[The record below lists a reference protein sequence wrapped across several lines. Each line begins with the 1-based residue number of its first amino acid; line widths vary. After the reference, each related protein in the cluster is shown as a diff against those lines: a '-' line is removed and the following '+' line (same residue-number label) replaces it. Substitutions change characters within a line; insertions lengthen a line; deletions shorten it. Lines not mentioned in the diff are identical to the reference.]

1 MGKKVI
7 CTCPE
12 CIEHWV
18 TVDGQRIPGARI
30 TQQLRRV
37 HELRTAANGSPEYA
51 KPHKSKVRPIG
62 VEEPFDEE
70 DIKVKSSG
78 SPGIVINGLLIVQLC
93 AALIV
98 WLNLKASIS
107 NETGNTILKALQFI
121 LNTAL
126 ELLQVVLATQG
137 IKVQLPKFRI
147 PKDLRTIYRN
157 YTQEPEILR
166 TPCCPKCYTLYS
178 SLETMPQRCTAKVS
192 KKSRISCKAEL
203 WRTQRF
209 GKESK
214 QVPIT
219 TFNTQKFESWMEW
232 FLSRKSTEDYLS
244 QSYQRPAA
252 ADGEEMS
259 DLQDSP
265 RWKELKALGDKYNL
279 VFGLYIDWF
288 NPRSNKLAGV
298 KVTARIVP
306 LVADLPAA
314 REAGGFLSYAATM
327 FCSFCLLTKDEKARL
342 DYWAWP
348 KRIAA
353 TVRKQAKAWFKQPT
367 KEKRV
372 NMERETG
379 VWGCSLHLLPYRDP
393 VNDTILGFMHNWL
406 LGVLE
411 HQLRVLWGVGRDSR
425 QTKNLAELDA
435 DDEDLWTEDEIS
447 EAGGD
452 AEAKDVQDDEAN
464 FDPDT
469 FAKWRETYL
478 QATQSEQEE
487 DDDETTPTG
496 TPALDIDDPMDGSA
510 SDATPVPESNPPD
523 ATDNDNEVNSDD
535 EFADIA
541 VRGSWKFSKERLENI
556 RCCIREVSLP
566 THVTH
571 LPANLGEPKHG
582 KLKAVQYL
590 TLFSVILP
598 LVLPEMELDDD
609 PERHE
614 AMLQSFC
621 WLIGSTNIVV
631 SFKTSN
637 SAADLFMDYY
647 SDYFASIQALFP
659 DVDVLPTHH
668 NAMHIPDILKNWGP
682 LASQNEFMGERVN
695 GILQKIKTNDHF
707 WDMDY
712 TRLRHFARLGR
723 LLAKKHDKDLQ
734 GGALQGLDNILDP
747 VDPKTL
753 QTSTELDAQQLA
765 KFMAKKSRDISMPL
779 YTLILEY
786 LASVGEHKLSFYGTR
801 NAAGTI
807 TLPSPDHH
815 SMILPPRGK
824 RCLKFHVDKRT
835 YSCSS
840 SHSATSLIQFYETG
854 MDMEQKRTS
863 TGVIT
868 AILQI
873 PLDNILRTFVVVHR
887 HRPVPIQFYTD
898 HPELKAA
905 IVELEPQADGIVIEP
920 RHVITH
926 LSTWK
931 RPADIY
937 HTKKPVLANGRKD
950 LNASGTQP
958 LLNELGRV
966 SENEMMKTTR
976 DNESKSVD
984 GGDLSDDE
992 G

>member
-1 MGKKVI
+1 MSKKVV

-18 TVDGQRIPGARI
+18 TVDDQRIPGARI

-37 HELRTAANGSPEYA
+37 HELRTAANGSLEYA

-70 DIKVKSSG
+70 DIKAKSSG
-78 SPGIVINGLLIVQLC
+78 SPGIVINDLLIVQLC

-98 WLNLKASIS
+98 WLNLKAGIS

-121 LNTAL
+121 LDTAL

-137 IKVQLPKFRI
+137 IKVELPKLRI
-147 PKDLRTIYRN
+147 PKDLRTIYCN

-219 TFNTQKFESWMEW
+219 TFNTQKFESWLEW

-265 RWKELKALGDKYNL
+265 RWKELKVLGDKYNL

-314 REAGGFLSYAATM
+314 REAGGFLSD
-327 FCSFCLLTKDEKARL
+327 KKARL

-372 NMERETG
+372 NMERKTG
-379 VWGCSLHLLPYRDP
+379 VQGCSLHLLPYRDP
-393 VNDTILGFMHNWL
+393 INDTILGFMHNWL

-411 HQLRVLWGVGRDSR
+411 HQLRVLWGVGRDAQR
-425 QTKNLAELDA
+425 TKNLAELDA

-496 TPALDIDDPMDGSA
+496 TPALDIDDVMDGST
-510 SDATPVPESNPPD
+510 SDATPVPESNPPE

-541 VRGSWKFSKERLENI
+541 VQGSWKFSKERLENI
-556 RCCIREVSLP
+556 RRCIKEVSLP
-566 THVTH
+566 THVTR
-571 LPANLGEPKHG
+571 LPANLGEPNHG
-582 KLKAVQYL
+582 KLKAAQYL

-609 PERHE
+609 PKQHE
-614 AMLQSFC
+614 AMLQS
-621 WLIGSTNIVV
+621 
-631 SFKTSN
+631 
-637 SAADLFMDYY
+637 Y
-647 SDYFASIQALFP
+647 S
-659 DVDVLPTHH
+659 
-668 NAMHIPDILKNWGP
+668 
-682 LASQNEFMGERVN
+682 SQNEFMGEHVN

-753 QTSTELDAQQLA
+753 RTSTELDAQQLT

-807 TLPSPDHH
+807 TLPSPDHR

-824 RCLKFHVDKRT
+824 
-835 YSCSS
+835 
-840 SHSATSLIQFYETG
+840 
-854 MDMEQKRTS
+854 
-863 TGVIT
+863 
-868 AILQI
+868 
-873 PLDNILRTFVVVHR
+873 RTFVVVHR

-905 IVELEPQADGIVIEP
+905 IVDLEPEADGIVIEP
-920 RHVITH
+920 HHVITH

-937 HTKKPVLANGRKD
+937 HTNKPVLAVCWALNRGR
-950 LNASGTQP
+950 
-958 LLNELGRV
+958 R
-966 SENEMMKTTR
+966 
-976 DNESKSVD
+976 
-984 GGDLSDDE
+984 
-992 G
+992 